1 MKLTRIFKKW
11 RVILLV
17 IVLLLS
23 YLIISPSFSSQGV
36 AIKNIEQNS
45 SASTA
50 GMQGPSATA
59 TLKSREKI
67 LAVENTQIKTLDDY
81 AKATSIIPLN
91 RTLRIYTDKNPSG
104 YVLLKDS
111 EDLGV
116 VVEEAA
122 TSNLKKGLELQGGTR
137 VLLQPVEKIS
147 DQQRDDL
154 IAVMENRLNTYGL
167 SDIRIRKADDL
178 LGNKYIV
185 VEIAGASKQDVKDLI
200 ESQGK
205 FEAKIGNEL
214 VFTGGKEDITF
225 VCRNDG
231 TCSGIRQCNPGQN
244 GYFCEFEFTIR
255 LSPTAAK
262 RHAEV
267 TKDIP
272 LNTTSQGGQILSKNI
287 DFYLDDKLVDS
298 LQIAASLKGVEATQI
313 AISGPGL
320 GATQDE
326 AIQTALKSMNRLQT
340 ILITGSLPSKLEI
353 IKIDS
358 ISPLLGK
365 DFTRNA
371 MIAGLLALAMVALVM
386 FVKYRKLKITIPIMI
401 TSLSEVTIILA
412 IYALFKANLDLS
424 AIAGIVVAVGTGV
437 NDQIVITDEFLAK
450 ETQYLNWRQRI
461 KRAFFIILSAYA
473 VGVAS
478 MLPLLRAG
486 AGLLTGFALTTIIG
500 ITAGVLITR
509 PAYGAAVEVLLS
521 DER

>member
-1 MKLTRIFKKW
+1 
-11 RVILLV
+11 
-17 IVLLLS
+17 
-23 YLIISPSFSSQGV
+23 
-36 AIKNIEQNS
+36 
-45 SASTA
+45 
-50 GMQGPSATA
+50 
-59 TLKSREKI
+59 
-67 LAVENTQIKTLDDY
+67 
-81 AKATSIIPLN
+81 
-91 RTLRIYTDKNPSG
+91 
-104 YVLLKDS
+104 
-111 EDLGV
+111 
-116 VVEEAA
+116 
-122 TSNLKKGLELQGGTR
+122 
-137 VLLQPVEKIS
+137 
-147 DQQRDDL
+147 
-154 IAVMENRLNTYGL
+154 
-167 SDIRIRKADDL
+167 
-178 LGNKYIV
+178 
-185 VEIAGASKQDVKDLI
+185 
-200 ESQGK
+200 
-205 FEAKIGNEL
+205 
-214 VFTGGKEDITF
+214 
-225 VCRNDG
+225 
-231 TCSGIRQCNPGQN
+231 
-244 GYFCEFEFTIR
+244 
-255 LSPTAAK
+255 
-262 RHAEV
+262 
-267 TKDIP
+267 
-272 LNTTSQGGQILSKNI
+272 
-287 DFYLDDKLVDS
+287 
-298 LQIAASLKGVEATQI
+298 
-313 AISGPGL
+313 
-320 GATQDE
+320 
-326 AIQTALKSMNRLQT
+326 MNRLQT